1 MHQLHKLG
9 AIVSL
14 SARSPLHRH
23 YTIDDIERLYGAAMA
38 SDQVKLFMASEYP
51 EHFIVPRHD
60 WPVAFVTWALMS
72 DESRDAYVR
81 QTRLL
86 EGEDFVSGAD
96 LWVIDFVAPYGAV
109 REIVRDVRADLS
121 RPTGGLGRSTIGQGL
136 DKRVR
141 APSNAFDRPRGA
153 TLSYG
158 VMR

>member
-72 DESRDAYVR
+72 DDSRDAYVR

-121 RPTGGLGRSTIGQGL
+121 RRYPHQHAHWIRNNMTAERRLGRVTRERQIAQG
-136 DKRVR
+136 
-141 APSNAFDRPRGA
+141 
-153 TLSYG
+153 
-158 VMR
+158 